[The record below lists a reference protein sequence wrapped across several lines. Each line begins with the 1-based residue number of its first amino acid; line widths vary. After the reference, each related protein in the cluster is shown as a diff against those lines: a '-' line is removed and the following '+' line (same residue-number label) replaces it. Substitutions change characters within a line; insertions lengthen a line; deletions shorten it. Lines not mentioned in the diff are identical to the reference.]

1 MPWLWKVG
9 MVVLVVCL
17 LASMAI
23 AIVRLTTT
31 PVETIGAGFRDLPAK
46 QVAEY
51 QRATT
56 SGSAVP

>member
-9 MVVLVVCL
+9 MVVLIVCL

-23 AIVRLTTT
+23 AIVRLATT

-46 QVAEY
+46 RVAAYE
-51 QRATT
+51 RAT
-56 SGSAVP
+56 SHDVQ